1 MTAPKRIRRIRQRGW
16 RKPENA
22 VIVDRTSRY
31 GNPWRVGDP
40 GVPDR
45 AAAVQ
50 QFALGL
56 AVRRIIIATA
66 VDPAEV
72 LKSHRLGSYPS
83 DEEIR
88 ERLRGKDLACPCPL
102 PGPGETDHCHARI
115 LLELAAGGEDRA

>member
-1 MTAPKRIRRIRQRGW
+1 MTAPKRIRRLRVKGW
-16 RKPENA
+16 RRGDA

-45 AAAVQ
+45 ATAVQ

-66 VDPAEV
+66 VDPAEA
-72 LKSHRLGSYPS
+72 LKDHRLGSYPS

-88 ERLRGKDLACPCPL
+88 ERLRGKDLACPCPI
-102 PGPGETDHCHARI
+102 PEFGEPDYCHAQWLIYEANR
-115 LLELAAGGEDRA
+115 EAPRA